1 MTAFNWRTLRP
12 HLLNA
17 GVPDPM
23 ALPSM
28 HSLLDVMEQLILE
41 SKANSAKDSAEAK
54 RSIEQFYDALY
65 KPDRTLPDAG
75 EYKGVKAAPFT
86 EEESAASFATFLSA
100 TGGGSL

>member
-12 HLLNA
+12 HLLNS
-17 GVPDPM
+17 GVADPM

-28 HSLLDVMEQLILE
+28 HSLLDVMEQLIVE
-41 SKANSAKDSAEAK
+41 SKVNSAKDSADAK
-54 RSIEQFYDALY
+54 HAIAQFYDSLY

-86 EEESAASFATFLSA
+86 EEESAAAFAAFMSGA
-100 TGGGSL
+100 AGAR